1 MIYVFLANGFEEIE
15 ALAPVDI
22 LRRAELEVKTV
33 GVGGKTITGSHGIT
47 VTADIEEKDVTT
59 DDMELMILPG
69 GMPGTLNLEKS
80 PIVTTCA
87 EYCAKNDIYLAAICA
102 APSVLGHL
110 GLLNG
115 KEAICFPGFE
125 GELKGATISE
135 KPVCVDGKIVTAK
148 GMGVAVQF
156 GLTLAGLLTDK
167 DVEKKIHDGIQCTT
181 RDDCLLQRLMALSVY
196 QKASCVLSYVS
207 FGTEADTL
215 RILDRVLA
223 DGKALYVPKCVPN
236 TNRMVFYRISALRD
250 LSPGAYGIL
259 EPKEA
264 EAYQDEANALCLVPG
279 LAFSAD
285 GARLGYG
292 KGYYDTFFARH
303 PVLKLGLCYDFQ
315 LVPQVPTQP
324 HDVRMDGILTDKR
337 LVLTADE
344 ERME

>member
-1 MIYVFLANGFEEIE
+1 MTDITEKN
-15 ALAPVDI
+15 AL
-22 LRRAELEVKTV
+22 RQKMRAARK
-33 GVGGKTITGSHGIT
+33 
-47 VTADIEEKDVTT
+47 ACT
-59 DDMELMILPG
+59 DR
-69 GMPGTLNLEKS
+69 
-80 PIVTTCA
+80 A
-87 EYCAKNDIYLAAICA
+87 
-102 APSVLGHL
+102 
-110 GLLNG
+110 
-115 KEAICFPGFE
+115 
-125 GELKGATISE
+125 
-135 KPVCVDGKIVTAK
+135 
-148 GMGVAVQF
+148 
-156 GLTLAGLLTDK
+156 
-167 DVEKKIHDGIQCTT
+167 T

-215 RILDRVLA
+215 RILERVLA

-236 TNRMVFYRISALRD
+236 TNRMVFYLISALRD

-259 EPKEA
+259 EPKET

-292 KGYYDTFFARH
+292 KGYYDTFFAQH

-337 LVLTADE
+337 LVLTANE

>member
-1 MIYVFLANGFEEIE
+1 M
-15 ALAPVDI
+15 
-22 LRRAELEVKTV
+22 RAARK
-33 GVGGKTITGSHGIT
+33 
-47 VTADIEEKDVTT
+47 ACT
-59 DDMELMILPG
+59 DR
-69 GMPGTLNLEKS
+69 
-80 PIVTTCA
+80 A
-87 EYCAKNDIYLAAICA
+87 
-102 APSVLGHL
+102 
-110 GLLNG
+110 
-115 KEAICFPGFE
+115 
-125 GELKGATISE
+125 
-135 KPVCVDGKIVTAK
+135 
-148 GMGVAVQF
+148 
-156 GLTLAGLLTDK
+156 
-167 DVEKKIHDGIQCTT
+167 T
-181 RDDCLLQRLMALSVY
+181 RDDCLLQRLMALSAY

-236 TNRMVFYRISALRD
+236 TNRMVFYLISALRD

-259 EPKEA
+259 EPKET

>member
-1 MIYVFLANGFEEIE
+1 M
-15 ALAPVDI
+15 
-22 LRRAELEVKTV
+22 
-33 GVGGKTITGSHGIT
+33 
-47 VTADIEEKDVTT
+47 
-59 DDMELMILPG
+59 
-69 GMPGTLNLEKS
+69 
-80 PIVTTCA
+80 
-87 EYCAKNDIYLAAICA
+87 
-102 APSVLGHL
+102 
-110 GLLNG
+110 
-115 KEAICFPGFE
+115 
-125 GELKGATISE
+125 
-135 KPVCVDGKIVTAK
+135 
-148 GMGVAVQF
+148 
-156 GLTLAGLLTDK
+156 
-167 DVEKKIHDGIQCTT
+167 
-181 RDDCLLQRLMALSVY
+181 
-196 QKASCVLSYVS
+196 SYVS

-264 EAYQDEANALCLVPG
+264 EVYQDEASALCLVPG
-279 LAFSAD
+279 LRFQRTAHGS
-285 GARLGYG
+285 GNG
-292 KGYYDTFFARH
+292 KGYYDTFFAQH

>member
-1 MIYVFLANGFEEIE
+1 M
-15 ALAPVDI
+15 
-22 LRRAELEVKTV
+22 
-33 GVGGKTITGSHGIT
+33 
-47 VTADIEEKDVTT
+47 
-59 DDMELMILPG
+59 
-69 GMPGTLNLEKS
+69 
-80 PIVTTCA
+80 
-87 EYCAKNDIYLAAICA
+87 
-102 APSVLGHL
+102 
-110 GLLNG
+110 
-115 KEAICFPGFE
+115 
-125 GELKGATISE
+125 
-135 KPVCVDGKIVTAK
+135 
-148 GMGVAVQF
+148 
-156 GLTLAGLLTDK
+156 
-167 DVEKKIHDGIQCTT
+167 
-181 RDDCLLQRLMALSVY
+181 
-196 QKASCVLSYVS
+196 SYVS

-236 TNRMVFYRISALRD
+236 TNRMVFYLISALRD

-259 EPKEA
+259 EPKET

-292 KGYYDTFFARH
+292 KGYYDTFFAQH

-337 LVLTADE
+337 LVLTANE

>member
-1 MIYVFLANGFEEIE
+1 ML
-15 ALAPVDI
+15 
-22 LRRAELEVKTV
+22 
-33 GVGGKTITGSHGIT
+33 HGIT
-47 VTADIEEKDVTT
+47 AFCS
-59 DDMELMILPG
+59 G
-69 GMPGTLNLEKS
+69 S
-80 PIVTTCA
+80 W
-87 EYCAKNDIYLAAICA
+87 
-102 APSVLGHL
+102 H
-110 GLLNG
+110 
-115 KEAICFPGFE
+115 
-125 GELKGATISE
+125 
-135 KPVCVDGKIVTAK
+135 
-148 GMGVAVQF
+148 
-156 GLTLAGLLTDK
+156 
-167 DVEKKIHDGIQCTT
+167 
-181 RDDCLLQRLMALSVY
+181 
-196 QKASCVLSYVS
+196 LSYVS

-264 EAYQDEANALCLVPG
+264 EVYQDEASALCLVPG
-279 LAFSAD
+279 LAFSAN

-292 KGYYDTFFARH
+292 KGYYDTFFAQH

>member
-1 MIYVFLANGFEEIE
+1 MRHAKPARIANVLFDRILVANDFLVEVSDSLG
-15 ALAPVDI
+15 
-22 LRRAELEVKTV
+22 RRAGQ
-33 GVGGKTITGSHGIT
+33 GVGGSEVVGVNANVLVVASGSGALVI
-47 VTADIEEKDVTT
+47 
-59 DDMELMILPG
+59 
-69 GMPGTLNLEKS
+69 
-80 PIVTTCA
+80 
-87 EYCAKNDIYLAAICA
+87 ND
-102 APSVLGHL
+102 
-110 GLLNG
+110 
-115 KEAICFPGFE
+115 
-125 GELKGATISE
+125 
-135 KPVCVDGKIVTAK
+135 
-148 GMGVAVQF
+148 
-156 GLTLAGLLTDK
+156 
-167 DVEKKIHDGIQCTT
+167 
-181 RDDCLLQRLMALSVY
+181 
-196 QKASCVLSYVS
+196 
-207 FGTEADTL
+207 
-215 RILDRVLA
+215 
-223 DGKALYVPKCVPN
+223 VPN

-250 LSPGAYGIL
+250 LSTGAYGIL

>member
-1 MIYVFLANGFEEIE
+1 MT
-15 ALAPVDI
+15 DI
-22 LRRAELEVKTV
+22 TEKNVLRRKMRAARK
-33 GVGGKTITGSHGIT
+33 
-47 VTADIEEKDVTT
+47 ACT
-59 DDMELMILPG
+59 DR
-69 GMPGTLNLEKS
+69 
-80 PIVTTCA
+80 A
-87 EYCAKNDIYLAAICA
+87 
-102 APSVLGHL
+102 
-110 GLLNG
+110 
-115 KEAICFPGFE
+115 
-125 GELKGATISE
+125 
-135 KPVCVDGKIVTAK
+135 
-148 GMGVAVQF
+148 
-156 GLTLAGLLTDK
+156 
-167 DVEKKIHDGIQCTT
+167 T

-250 LSPGAYGIL
+250 LSPGAYGIWSR
-259 EPKEA
+259 KK
-264 EAYQDEANALCLVPG
+264 QRHIKMRRMHCALCLDWR
-279 LAFSAD
+279 FSAD

-292 KGYYDTFFARH
+292 KGYYDMFFARH

>member
-1 MIYVFLANGFEEIE
+1 M
-15 ALAPVDI
+15 
-22 LRRAELEVKTV
+22 RAARK
-33 GVGGKTITGSHGIT
+33 
-47 VTADIEEKDVTT
+47 ACT
-59 DDMELMILPG
+59 DR
-69 GMPGTLNLEKS
+69 
-80 PIVTTCA
+80 A
-87 EYCAKNDIYLAAICA
+87 
-102 APSVLGHL
+102 
-110 GLLNG
+110 
-115 KEAICFPGFE
+115 
-125 GELKGATISE
+125 
-135 KPVCVDGKIVTAK
+135 
-148 GMGVAVQF
+148 
-156 GLTLAGLLTDK
+156 
-167 DVEKKIHDGIQCTT
+167 T

-250 LSPGAYGIL
+250 LSPGTYGIL

-292 KGYYDTFFARH
+292 KGYYDTFFAQH
-303 PVLKLGLCYDFQ
+303 LVLKLGLCYDFQ

>member
-1 MIYVFLANGFEEIE
+1 MTDTTEKNA
-15 ALAPVDI
+15 
-22 LRRAELEVKTV
+22 LRRKMRAARK
-33 GVGGKTITGSHGIT
+33 
-47 VTADIEEKDVTT
+47 ACT
-59 DDMELMILPG
+59 DR
-69 GMPGTLNLEKS
+69 
-80 PIVTTCA
+80 A
-87 EYCAKNDIYLAAICA
+87 
-102 APSVLGHL
+102 
-110 GLLNG
+110 
-115 KEAICFPGFE
+115 
-125 GELKGATISE
+125 
-135 KPVCVDGKIVTAK
+135 
-148 GMGVAVQF
+148 
-156 GLTLAGLLTDK
+156 
-167 DVEKKIHDGIQCTT
+167 T

-236 TNRMVFYRISALRD
+236 TNRMVFYRISALRA

-264 EAYQDEANALCLVPG
+264 EVYQDEASALCLVPG
-279 LAFSAD
+279 LAFSAN

-292 KGYYDTFFARH
+292 KGYYDTFFAQH

>member
-1 MIYVFLANGFEEIE
+1 MTDTTEKNA
-15 ALAPVDI
+15 
-22 LRRAELEVKTV
+22 LRRKMRAARK
-33 GVGGKTITGSHGIT
+33 
-47 VTADIEEKDVTT
+47 ACT
-59 DDMELMILPG
+59 DR
-69 GMPGTLNLEKS
+69 
-80 PIVTTCA
+80 A
-87 EYCAKNDIYLAAICA
+87 
-102 APSVLGHL
+102 
-110 GLLNG
+110 
-115 KEAICFPGFE
+115 
-125 GELKGATISE
+125 
-135 KPVCVDGKIVTAK
+135 
-148 GMGVAVQF
+148 
-156 GLTLAGLLTDK
+156 
-167 DVEKKIHDGIQCTT
+167 T
-181 RDDCLLQRLMALSVY
+181 RDDCLSQRLMALSVY

-215 RILDRVLA
+215 RILERVL
-223 DGKALYVPKCVPN
+223 KCVPN

-259 EPKEA
+259 EPKET

-292 KGYYDTFFARH
+292 KGYYDTFFAQH